1 MLKSLFCKFL
11 LLLVEILLCSVSF
24 VVFLQFGSRR
34 TKLSYGLLR
43 TGFLREGDVLGS
55 T

>member
-1 MLKSLFCKFL
+1 M
-11 LLLVEILLCSVSF
+11 LLLVEKLLYSVSF
-24 VVFLQFGSRR
+24 VVFVQCDSRR